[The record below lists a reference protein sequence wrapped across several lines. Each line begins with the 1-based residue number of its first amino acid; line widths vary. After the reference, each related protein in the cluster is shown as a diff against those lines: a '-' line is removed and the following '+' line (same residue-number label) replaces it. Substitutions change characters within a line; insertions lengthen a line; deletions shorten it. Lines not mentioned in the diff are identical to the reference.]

1 MSVAALDPPATRGR
15 RRAWFALGAAAVVV
29 VAALVVVAVRGPA
42 GPPTFQER
50 VHDIASGLR
59 CPVCQN
65 LSVADSPSGIAQQMR
80 SDIGLRLKQGQSEAQ
95 IDAFFVAKYGHW
107 ILLTPSA
114 GGIGL
119 IVWLAPA
126 LAIAGGA
133 WLGWTL
139 VRKRRLAP
147 ATAAPTDDEPHLT
160 RAQRE
165 EIQREV
171 DALDPLEY
179 EA

>member
-15 RRAWFALGAAAVVV
+15 RRAWFALGAAAIVV
-29 VAALVVVAVRGPA
+29 VAALVVVAIRGPA

-65 LSVADSPSGIAQQMR
+65 LSVADSPSGIARQMR
-80 SDIGLRLKQGQSEAQ
+80 ADIGLRLKEGQTESQ

-114 GGIGL
+114 GGIGF

-139 VRKRRLAP
+139 VRRRRLAP
-147 ATAAPTDDEPHLT
+147 AETVPADDEPRLT

-179 EA
+179 EG

>member
-1 MSVAALDPPATRGR
+1 MSVATLEPPATR
-15 RRAWFALGAAAVVV
+15 RRAWFAVGAAAVVV
-29 VAALVVVAVRGPA
+29 VTALVIVAVRGPA
-42 GPPTFQER
+42 GPPTFSER
-50 VHDIASGLR
+50 IHDIASGLR

-80 SDIGLRLKQGQSEAQ
+80 ADIALRLRQGQTESQ

-114 GGIGL
+114 GGLGL
-119 IVWLAPA
+119 FVWLAPG

-139 VRKRRLAP
+139 VRKRRLAV
-147 ATAAPTDDEPHLT
+147 AGGAPTAGDEPKLT
-160 RAQRE
+160 RAERE
-165 EIQREV
+165 AVQHDV
-171 DALDPLEY
+171 DALDPVEY
-179 EA
+179 EG